1 MSEGKHTLPPGT
13 RRWMEAL
20 TWHETLAD
28 EEISVLTSAVVR
40 EWQTWHADADN
51 QRAFDCVSR
60 LTADGHVAPVRLGAT
75 SASDDY
81 DPSIAVAEWRAKRSE
96 GRTQNHLPE
105 SLGRWR
111 LLFASIA
118 VAAMASMVAF
128 ILWRL
133 PRIGGGG
140 AAWREGAVAY
150 ETGVGALK
158 TVHLDDGSN
167 ITLSGETKLLVT
179 LTKQIRSVR
188 LTQGEAW
195 FRVAHDPKWPFIVQ
209 AGDGDIRAVG
219 TAFLVTRDSD
229 RVVVTVT
236 EGTVTVTARQA
247 SLVKGS
253 RGTAIPR
260 APIRVTRGEEVS
272 YRDNGTVVSTA
283 AADTRA
289 ATAWTRGRLVF
300 DNEPLRYVVENVNR
314 YFPRHISVTPS
325 AGQLRFS
332 GVIFGGEIEEW
343 LGGLPRTFPVNVSD
357 HGSRIC
363 VRMRVAESDSSCD
376 AAP

>member
-1 MSEGKHTLPPGT
+1 MSEGKHALPPGT
-13 RRWMEAL
+13 QRWMEAL

-51 QRAFDCVSR
+51 QRVFDCVSR
-60 LTADGHVAPVRLGAT
+60 LTADGHLASVRLGAT

-81 DPSIAVAEWRAKRSE
+81 DPSIAVAEWRAKKSK
-96 GRTQNHLPE
+96 GRAQNHVPE
-105 SLGRWR
+105 SPGRWR
-111 LLFASIA
+111 LLFAGIA
-118 VAAMASMVAF
+118 VAAMASTAAF

-167 ITLSGETKLLVT
+167 ITLSGATKLLVT
-179 LTKQIRSVR
+179 FTKQIRSVR
-188 LTQGEAW
+188 LIEGEAW
-195 FRVAHDPKWPFIVQ
+195 FRVAHDPQWPFIVQ

-236 EGTVTVTARQA
+236 EGTVTVTAPQA
-247 SLVKGS
+247 PPAKDS
-253 RGTAIPR
+253 RGAAVPR

-272 YRDNGTVVSTA
+272 YRDNGTVVTTTS
-283 AADTRA
+283 ADARA

-314 YFPRHISVTPS
+314 YFPRHISVSPS

-332 GVIFGGEIEEW
+332 GVIFGLQIHDW
-343 LGGLPRTFPVNVSD
+343 LDGLSETFPVSVSD
-357 HGSRIC
+357 HGASIC
-363 VRMRVAESDSSCD
+363 VRMRVTESDASCD
-376 AAP
+376 AEQ